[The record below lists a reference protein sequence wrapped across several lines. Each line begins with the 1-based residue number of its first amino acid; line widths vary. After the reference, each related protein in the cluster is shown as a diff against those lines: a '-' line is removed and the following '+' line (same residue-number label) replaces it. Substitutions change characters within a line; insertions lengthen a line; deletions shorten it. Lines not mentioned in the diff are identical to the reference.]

1 MSFNVI
7 IAIYS
12 LVISAY
18 IFPQKQFKLE
28 IPTNFLSPVIL
39 VQPLWLENCPPI
51 LEDPNQTLR
60 EYIVEQ
66 HLPIHEPQPFIL
78 PRPSDEQQLY
88 YAPSCSASTTLV
100 AERDPITGKILD
112 FIEISVENAESTAQ
126 NSMSLRRA
134 PIRPEQ
140 ATRGSAINFPFWP
153 GGFDEPSKQIESLK
167 LDHTSFETNLLTK
180 APGFSQGLEFIGSN
194 EANGDATKRQ
204 AKVNETN
211 ETVDLL
217 SLVEDEHSILGMWS
231 TKDDRCTH
239 TSSSKF
245 QYSEELDEIMLKTPS
260 ATPILDISKPRRQKV
275 MSMEYAEWVD
285 ITQPV
290 TDFDVQIPEPAHKFP
305 FELDTF
311 QKQAI
316 IKLENHDHVFVA
328 AHTSA
333 GKTVVAEYAIALSR
347 KHLSRTI
354 YTSPIKAL
362 SNQKYRDFKKTFDDV
377 GLITGD
383 IQISPSAACLIMTT
397 EILRSMLYCGSEV
410 TRDLEY
416 VIFDEVHYITDIE
429 RGHVWE
435 EVLILLPD
443 HVNIIMLSA
452 TVPNALE
459 FSNWVG
465 LTKRKRVYVIS
476 TLKRPVPLKHYLYTG
491 HSKETKK
498 ELFLLVDS
506 DGRYVTK
513 GYLDAKA
520 AKAKQQN
527 KSMNK
532 AGGGG
537 GGSGN
542 GPRGQRG
549 GGGGGGGGGYRSN
562 FMNPK
567 HEAQLW
573 LTLIDLLKQ
582 NDELPIIAFTLS
594 RAKCDRFVKSLESCS
609 LTTGA
614 EAGVIKTFFNRCLSK
629 LKPEDRLI
637 PQVMVLQDSLAR
649 GIGVHHSGILPIL
662 KEVVEMLFQR
672 GHVKLLFAT
681 ETFAMGVNMPARTV
695 VFESYKKHDGKELRP
710 ILPAEYTQMAGRAG
724 RRGLDKN
731 GTVILLC
738 KTEVP
743 NDEILKAMITGRPKK
758 LESKFRLTYSMILNL
773 FRVESVTVEDMMS
786 HSFKEFETQSTKPET
801 MAQLELA
808 EKQISKIPA
817 IGEHLL
823 PLSEFYTC
831 AYEYI
836 TLNQKFMTGLAANK
850 RADLKPGKLLIVC
863 QGRYYN
869 RLAIFL
875 SSHTATT
882 KPMYKVLILVDS
894 DSNADDDIDETTAN
908 VNKMVS
914 FFSFSSCYAPWA
926 AIATAHS
933 CSYFLETFRQ

>member
-1 MSFNVI
+1 M
-7 IAIYS
+7 
-12 LVISAY
+12 
-18 IFPQKQFKLE
+18 
-28 IPTNFLSPVIL
+28 
-39 VQPLWLENCPPI
+39 
-51 LEDPNQTLR
+51 EDPKKTLR

-66 HLPIHEPQPFIL
+66 QLPIHEPQPFIL
-78 PRPSDEQQLY
+78 PRPSDEQKLY
-88 YAPSCSASTTLV
+88 YAPSLSASTTLV
-100 AERDPITGKILD
+100 AERDPITGQILD

-167 LDHTSFETNLLTK
+167 LDHSCFEANLLTK
-180 APGFSQGLEFIGSN
+180 APGFSHGLEFDSHSKESTDGGASN
-194 EANGDATKRQ
+194 K
-204 AKVNETN
+204 KVGETS

-231 TKDDRCTH
+231 TKDDRAARTD
-239 TSSSKF
+239 SDKF
-245 QYSEELDEIMLKTPS
+245 QYSEELDEIILKTPS
-260 ATPILDISKPRRQKV
+260 DTPILDISKPRRQKV
-275 MSMEYAEWVD
+275 LSMEYAEWVD

-290 TDFDVQIPEPAHKFP
+290 TDFEAQIPEPAHKFP

-316 IKLENHDHVFVA
+316 IKLENHNHVFVA

-347 KHLSRTI
+347 KHMTRTI

-383 IQISPSAACLIMTT
+383 IQISPSSACLIMTT

-506 DGRYVTK
+506 DGRFISK
-513 GYLDAKA
+513 GYQDAKA

-527 KSMNK
+527 KTMNK
-532 AGGGG
+532 GAGGRG
-537 GGSGN
+537 GGS
-542 GPRGQRG
+542 
-549 GGGGGGGGGYRSN
+549 GGGGGGGYRSN
-562 FMNPK
+562 FMHPK

-614 EAGVIKTFFNRCLSK
+614 EAGVIKTFFNKCLSK

-637 PQVMVLQDSLAR
+637 PQVLMLQDSLAR

-695 VFESYKKHDGKELRP
+695 VFESFKKHDGKELRP

-738 KTEVP
+738 KMDVP

-758 LESKFRLTYSMILNL
+758 LESKFRLTYTMILNL

-786 HSFKEFETQSTKPET
+786 HSFKEFETRSSKPET

-808 EKQISKIPA
+808 EKQISKIPT
-817 IGEHLL
+817 IGEHLQ
-823 PLSEFYTC
+823 PLCDFYTA

-836 TLNQKFMTGLAANK
+836 TLYQKFMTGLAANK

-863 QGRYYN
+863 QGHYYN
-869 RLAIFL
+869 RLGIFL
-875 SSHTATT
+875 SAHTTTT
-882 KPMYKVLILVDS
+882 KPMYKGNCQRSHFVEINFFQFRLFHSRIILTNAVLILDS
-894 DSNADDDIDETTAN
+894 DSSVDDDIDDATAN
-908 VNKMVS
+908 VKKLVS
-914 FFSFSSCYAPWA
+914 FSFAFSEHIDKIDKQTQLLCMAVSAV
-926 AIATAHS
+926 ATVS
-933 CSYFLETFRQ
+933 LLSYFLETFRESILCMCVKKSFPNGGR

>member
-1 MSFNVI
+1 M
-7 IAIYS
+7 
-12 LVISAY
+12 
-18 IFPQKQFKLE
+18 
-28 IPTNFLSPVIL
+28 
-39 VQPLWLENCPPI
+39 WLENCPPI
-51 LEDPNQTLR
+51 LEDPEETLR

-66 HLPIHEPQPFIL
+66 HLPIYEPQPFIL
-78 PRPSDEQQLY
+78 KRPSDERKLY
-88 YAPSCSASTTLV
+88 YAPLCSASTTLV

-112 FIEISVENAESTAQ
+112 FIEMSVDDAESTAQ

-167 LDHTSFETNLLTK
+167 LDHSSFESNLLTK
-180 APGFSQGLEFIGSN
+180 APGFSQGLEFGN
-194 EANGDATKRQ
+194 RPREAAEDPSASRES
-204 AKVNETN
+204 VVETS

-231 TKDDRCTH
+231 TNEDREARTDA
-239 TSSSKF
+239 TKL

-260 ATPILDISKPRRQKV
+260 STPILDISKPRRQKV
-275 MSMEYAEWVD
+275 LSMEYAEWVD

-290 TDFDVQIPEPAHKFP
+290 TDFEAQIPEPAHQFP

-316 IKLENHDHVFVA
+316 IKLENHNHVFVA

-347 KHLSRTI
+347 KHMTRTI

-498 ELFLLVDS
+498 ELFLLVDAN
-506 DGRYVTK
+506 GQFVTK
-513 GYLDAKA
+513 GYQDAKE
-520 AKAKQQN
+520 AKAKQHN
-527 KSMNK
+527 KAANK

-537 GGSGN
+537 GG
-542 GPRGQRG
+542 RG
-549 GGGGGGGGGYRSN
+549 GHSAGGGGGGGYRSN
-562 FMNPK
+562 FMHPK

-614 EAGVIKTFFNRCLSK
+614 EAGIIKTFFNKCLSK
-629 LKPEDRLI
+629 LKAEDRRI
-637 PQVMVLQDSLAR
+637 PQVLMLQDSLAR

-695 VFESYKKHDGKELRP
+695 VFESFKKHDGKELRP

-724 RRGLDKN
+724 RRGLDAN

-743 NDEILKAMITGRPKK
+743 NQEILKAMITGRPKK
-758 LESKFRLTYSMILNL
+758 LESKFRLTYTMILNL

-808 EKQISKIPA
+808 EKQISKIPTL
-817 IGEHLL
+817 GEHLQ
-823 PLSEFYTC
+823 PLCDFYTS
-831 AYEYI
+831 AYEYL
-836 TLNQKFMTGLAANK
+836 TLYQKFMTGLAANK

-869 RLAIFL
+869 RIAIFL
-875 SSHTATT
+875 SAHTITT
-882 KPMYKVLILVDS
+882 KPMYKGKSLRLTGARRFKITQRLLSYAVLILDS
-894 DSNADDDIDETTAN
+894 EDSADDDVDSAVAK
-908 VNKMVS
+908 VNKLV
-914 FFSFSSCYAPWA
+914 CHLY
-926 AIATAHS
+926 
-933 CSYFLETFRQ
+933 R

>member
-1 MSFNVI
+1 M
-7 IAIYS
+7 
-12 LVISAY
+12 
-18 IFPQKQFKLE
+18 
-28 IPTNFLSPVIL
+28 
-39 VQPLWLENCPPI
+39 
-51 LEDPNQTLR
+51 NQ
-60 EYIVEQ
+60 Q
-66 HLPIHEPQPFIL
+66 LPIHDPKPFIVN
-78 PRPSDEQQLY
+78 RVSNEKDLY
-88 YAPSCSASTTLV
+88 YVPLGVANTTFV
-100 AERDPITGKILD
+100 ADRDPITGNILD
-112 FIEISVENAESTAQ
+112 FIEVAVEDAESTAK

-167 LDHTSFETNLLTK
+167 LDNNSCFETNLLTK
-180 APGFSQGLEFIGSN
+180 APGFSHGLTFDSETISIGNKNVS
-194 EANGDATKRQ
+194 EQ
-204 AKVNETN
+204 N

-217 SLVEDEHSILGMWS
+217 SMVEDEHNILGMWS
-231 TKDDRCTH
+231 TSDTTGTKTH
-239 TSSSKF
+239 SNKF
-245 QYSEELDEIMLKTPS
+245 QYSEELDEIIMKTPS
-260 ATPILDISKPRRQKV
+260 STPVLDISKVRKQKV
-275 MSMEYAEWVD
+275 LSMEYAEWVD

-290 TDFDVQIPEPAHKFP
+290 IDFELQIPELAHTYP

-316 IKLENHDHVFVA
+316 IKLENHNHVFVA

-333 GKTVVAEYAIALSR
+333 GKTVVAEYAIALSQ
-347 KHLSRTI
+347 KHMTRTI

-362 SNQKYRDFKKTFDDV
+362 SNQKYRDFKKTFGDV
-377 GLITGD
+377 GIITGD
-383 IQISPSAACLIMTT
+383 IQINPTSACLIMTT

-416 VIFDEVHYITDIE
+416 VIFDEVHYITDID

-491 HSKETKK
+491 QNKDTKK

-506 DGRYVTK
+506 DGRFITK
-513 GYLDAKA
+513 GYQDAKA
-520 AKAKQQN
+520 AKLNQLSKFSS
-527 KSMNK
+527 KH
-532 AGGGG
+532 GGRNPHGG
-537 GGSGN
+537 
-542 GPRGQRG
+542 RG
-549 GGGGGGGGGYRSN
+549 SN
-562 FMNPK
+562 FINPK
-567 HEAQLW
+567 QEAQLW
-573 LTLIDLLKQ
+573 LTLIDLLKRD
-582 NDELPIIAFTLS
+582 NELPIIAFSLS
-594 RAKCDRFVKSLESCS
+594 RAKCDRYLKSLESCS

-614 EAGVIKTFFNRCLSK
+614 ESGVIKMFFNKCLSK

-637 PQVMVLQDSLAR
+637 PQVLRLQDSLAR

-662 KEVVEMLFQR
+662 KEVVELLFQR

-695 VFESYKKHDGKELRP
+695 VFDNYIKHDGKESRP

-738 KTEVP
+738 KTDVP
-743 NDEILKAMITGRPKK
+743 NDELLKSMITGRPKK
-758 LESKFRLTYSMILNL
+758 LESKFRLPYAMILNL

-786 HSFKEFETQSTKPET
+786 HSFKEFETQSTRPDT
-801 MAQLELA
+801 IAQLELA
-808 EKQISKIPA
+808 EKQMSKIPA
-817 IGEHLL
+817 IGEHLE
-823 PLSEFYTC
+823 PLCQFYSS
-831 AYEYI
+831 AYEYL
-836 TLNQKFMTGLAANK
+836 TLYQRCMNGLVANK
-850 RADLKPGKLLIVC
+850 RADLKPGKILIVS

-869 RLAIFL
+869 RIAIFL
-875 SSHTATT
+875 SSHIIAS
-882 KPMYKVLILVDS
+882 KQMFKVLILDNN
-894 DSNADDDIDETTAN
+894 SNGEDDIDNATIN
-908 VNKMVS
+908 VKKMVS
-914 FFSFSSCYAPWA
+914 
-926 AIATAHS
+926 
-933 CSYFLETFRQ
+933 

>member
-1 MSFNVI
+1 M
-7 IAIYS
+7 
-12 LVISAY
+12 
-18 IFPQKQFKLE
+18 
-28 IPTNFLSPVIL
+28 
-39 VQPLWLENCPPI
+39 
-51 LEDPNQTLR
+51 
-60 EYIVEQ
+60 
-66 HLPIHEPQPFIL
+66 PIHNPKPFLL
-78 PRPSDEQQLY
+78 PRESLITNLY
-88 YAPSCSASTTLV
+88 HAPSCAASTTLV
-100 AERDPITGKILD
+100 AYRDSISGKILD
-112 FIEISVENAESTAQ
+112 FIEVPAENAENTAQ

-153 GGFDEPSKQIESLK
+153 GGFDEPAQQIESLK
-167 LDHTSFETNLLTK
+167 LDNSCFEKNLLTK
-180 APGFSQGLEFIGSN
+180 APGFNQGLEISTDSSAN
-194 EANGDATKRQ
+194 EVEKNTKE
-204 AKVNETN
+204 ADTVN
-211 ETVDLL
+211 LL
-217 SLVEDEHSILGMWS
+217 SLVDDEYNILGMWS
-231 TKDDRCTH
+231 TSDDQNKEKTN
-239 TSSSKF
+239 SNI
-245 QYSEELDEIMLKTPS
+245 QYSEELDEIILKTPS
-260 ATPILDISKPRRQKV
+260 APPVLDISKTGRRHKIQR
-275 MSMEYAEWVD
+275 MDYAEWVD
-285 ITQPV
+285 IKQPV
-290 TDFDVQIPEPAHKFP
+290 IDFETQVPELAHKYP

-316 IKLENHDHVFVA
+316 IKLENHNHVFVA

-333 GKTVVAEYAIALSR
+333 GKTVVAEYAIALSQ
-347 KHLSRTI
+347 KHMTRAI

-362 SNQKYRDFKKTFDDV
+362 SNQKYRDFKKTFGDV

-383 IQISPSAACLIMTT
+383 IQINPSSACLIMTT

-476 TLKRPVPLKHYLYTG
+476 TSKRPVPLKHYLYTG

-498 ELFLLVDS
+498 ELFLLVDA
-506 DGRYVTK
+506 DGRFVTK

-520 AKAKQQN
+520 AKSKQISKN
-527 KSMNK
+527 SGDRS
-532 AGGGG
+532 GGGG
-537 GGSGN
+537 N
-542 GPRGQRG
+542 NRG
-549 GGGGGGGGGYRSN
+549 GNNYRQM
-562 FMNPK
+562 FMGPK

-582 NDELPIIAFTLS
+582 NNELPVIAFSLS
-594 RAKCDRFVKSLESCS
+594 RAKCDRYLKSLESCN

-614 EAGVIKTFFNRCLSK
+614 EGGKIKAFFNKCLSK
-629 LKPEDRLI
+629 LKPEDQKI
-637 PQVMVLQDSLAR
+637 PQVLMLQDSLER

-695 VFESYKKHDGKELRP
+695 VFDSYKKHDGKELRH

-738 KTEVP
+738 KIDVPHEEV
-743 NDEILKAMITGRPKK
+743 LKEMITGRPKK
-758 LESKFRLTYSMILNL
+758 LESKFRLTYAMILNL

-786 HSFKEFETQSTKPET
+786 HSFKEFETQSTRPKTLAE
-801 MAQLELA
+801 LEIA
-808 EKQISKIPA
+808 EKQMSKIPV
-817 IGEHLL
+817 IGEHLG
-823 PLSEFYTC
+823 PLCAFYNC
-831 AYEYI
+831 AYDY
-836 TLNQKFMTGLAANK
+836 LMLYQKFMSSLVLNK
-850 RADLKPGKLLIVC
+850 RVDLKPGKVLIIS
-863 QGRYYN
+863 QGRFYN
-869 RLAIFL
+869 RLAICL
-875 SSHTATT
+875 SAYTT
-882 KPMYKVLILVDS
+882 SSKPTYKVLVLD
-894 DSNADDDIDETTAN
+894 NGADGDDGNDHATTN
-908 VNKMVS
+908 NKKVVS
-914 FFSFSSCYAPWA
+914 
-926 AIATAHS
+926 
-933 CSYFLETFRQ
+933 